1 MKKLILLIFILLASV
16 SSKAQNFVGYSWS
29 DVYKNMDTNG
39 FIIYKGNT
47 EDNIPYIMGTDD
59 GIVRIYYFAPNNQ
72 CYLYVYS
79 VRGTTFE
86 QHEKALFD
94 EGYIRMGEKFYKDN
108 FSAEIKWNKKL
119 STYSTGITFK

>member
-1 MKKLILLIFILLASV
+1 MKKLILLIFILFASV

-59 GIVRIYYFAPNNQ
+59 GTIRLYYFAPNNQ

-79 VRGTTFE
+79 VRGATFE
-86 QHEKALFD
+86 QYEKALFD
-94 EGYIRMGEKFYKDN
+94 EGYVRMGEKFYKDN
-108 FSAEIKWNKKL
+108 LSAEIKWNKKL
-119 STYSTGITFK
+119 STYTTGITFK

>member
-47 EDNIPYIMGTDD
+47 EDNIP
-59 GIVRIYYFAPNNQ
+59 
-72 CYLYVYS
+72 
-79 VRGTTFE
+79 
-86 QHEKALFD
+86 
-94 EGYIRMGEKFYKDN
+94 
-108 FSAEIKWNKKL
+108 
-119 STYSTGITFK
+119 

>member
-1 MKKLILLIFILLASV
+1 MKKLILLIFILFASV

-29 DVYKNMDTNG
+29 DVYKNMDSNG

-59 GIVRIYYFAPNNQ
+59 GTIRLYYFTPNNQ

-79 VRGTTFE
+79 VRGATFE
-86 QHEKALFD
+86 QYEKALFD
-94 EGYIRMGEKFYKDN
+94 EGYVRMGEKFYKDN
-108 FSAEIKWNKKL
+108 LSAEIKWNKKL
-119 STYSTGITFK
+119 STYTTGITFK